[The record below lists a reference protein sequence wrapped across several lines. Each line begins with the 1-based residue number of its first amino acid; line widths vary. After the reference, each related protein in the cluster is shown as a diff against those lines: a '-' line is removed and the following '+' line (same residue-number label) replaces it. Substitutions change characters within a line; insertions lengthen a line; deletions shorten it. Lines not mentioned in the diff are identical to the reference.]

1 MRPPNVN
8 EAYALGLDGRSDD
21 RFSGP
26 LQRLLYIQA
35 SPNLSA
41 LRGPELAAL
50 AQHCRERFF
59 PEGSVIY
66 EGSEPV
72 TRAHILV
79 EGGVDLVHDGV
90 VQRTVQAPY
99 AVGMIPMFA
108 GKSAHGVANADTLA
122 LEITRAQLFEAMEE
136 NFAVLHS
143 AIVRMLRDVN
153 DVQRFLDVRGH
164 MARTEPEEVPY
175 PVDDLD
181 MVQRIG
187 LLRRGFYEDTNLE
200 PIVELA
206 RRGEELRAEDGDVL
220 WTQGDPG
227 GWGLHVV
234 HGVIR
239 CHEESG
245 VRDFR
250 MGPGSVVGYIDAHA
264 ANPRAYT
271 ATVEGRLVAFKGT
284 TETFFDVLEDNF
296 ELGMGFLSALSTAL
310 VGLYEKVAEIEGAAP
325 SQSGT
330 SLIA

>member
-8 EAYALGLDGRSDD
+8 EVYALGLDARTDD

-26 LQRLLYIQA
+26 LQRLLHIQA
-35 SPNLSA
+35 SPNLSE
-41 LRGPELAAL
+41 LRGPELTAL

-59 PEGSVIY
+59 AEGATIY
-66 EGSEPV
+66 DGSQPV

-79 EGGVDLVHDGV
+79 EGSVDLIHDGV
-90 VQRTVQAPY
+90 VQRTVKAPY

-108 GKSAHGVANADTLA
+108 GTSAHGVASTDTLT
-122 LEITRAQLFEAMEE
+122 LEITRDRLYEAMED
-136 NFAVLHS
+136 NFAVLHG
-143 AIVRMLRDVN
+143 AIVRMLREVN
-153 DVQRFLDVRGH
+153 NVQRLLDIRGS

-175 PVDDLD
+175 PEEELD

-206 RRGEELRAEDGDVL
+206 RRGEELRAEDGHVL
-220 WTQGDPG
+220 WEEGG
-227 GWGLHVV
+227 HAGWGLHVV

-239 CHEESG
+239 CRGEDG
-245 VRDFR
+245 RRDFR

-264 ANPRAYT
+264 ATPRAYT
-271 ATVEGRLVAFKGT
+271 ATVEGRLVAFRGT

-310 VGLYEKVAEIEGAAP
+310 VGLYEKTAESDDE
-325 SQSGT
+325 SR
-330 SLIA
+330 